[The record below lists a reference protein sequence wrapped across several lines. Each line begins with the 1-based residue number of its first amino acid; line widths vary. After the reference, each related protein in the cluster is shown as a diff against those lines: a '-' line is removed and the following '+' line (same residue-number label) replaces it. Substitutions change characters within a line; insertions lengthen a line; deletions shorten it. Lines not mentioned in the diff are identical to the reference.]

1 VEVHGLRHCAPD
13 EFFPLQSIQIETPNI
28 SKGLYAIKAAT
39 YIHQIRVFRTLD
51 TAVATPVI
59 RVTGSWYSMVQ
70 FGYKEFPL
78 FGGHV
83 KHMDFLVGIK
93 NKFN

>member
-1 VEVHGLRHCAPD
+1 VKVHGLRHCAPG
-13 EFFPLQSIQIETPNI
+13 EFFPLQGIQIKTPNI
-28 SKGLYAIKAAT
+28 SKGLYAIKATT
-39 YIHQIRVFRTLD
+39 YIHQIRVFWTLD

-59 RVTGSWYSMVQ
+59 RVAGSRHPMVQ
-70 FGYKEFPL
+70 LGWKEFPL